1 MSNKRSVLEYI
12 CTRIKKMLFYTIS
25 SAAYPLYKLIIFLLP
40 YCMYYLALKKPIS
53 EYLALIIPICFYL
66 LSYILKLISDASGKG
81 DITPVPSELF
91 TTEIDGE
98 VSVDRDRLSELL
110 IFVNDYEKYLKRKG
124 LL

>member
-1 MSNKRSVLEYI
+1 
-12 CTRIKKMLFYTIS
+12 MLFYTIS